1 MIKSGCQIEA
11 LSYDTVDRLK
21 RAIAIK
27 LVIGWRIMVMTLLGR
42 EVPELPAEVLFTD
55 LEIEVMTAWAKA
67 NRAKAPLQLGD
78 AMSLVARFG
87 GYLAHTRDP
96 PDHQLMWYG
105 YQYLYN
111 LCVGYELRAT

>member
-11 LSYDTVDRLK
+11 LTHDTLDRLK
-21 RAIAIK
+21 RAVAIK
-27 LVIGWRIMVMTLLGR
+27 LVIGWRIMVLTLLGR
-42 EVPELPAEVLFTD
+42 EVPELPVEILFTD

-67 NRAKAPLQLGD
+67 HRAKVRVTLGD
-78 AMSLVARFG
+78 AVPLVACIG

-96 PDHQLMWYG
+96 PSHQLMWYG